1 MTFKKAEGQKLSKSI
16 KEDNYRTVFIRH
28 QRDQSVP
35 LTFRQSYQ
43 KADPGLQLL
52 NSYTLYNPKY
62 SFNHKDFYQS
72 FMNAK
77 HTYKDELMKNVM
89 KITMQHLMDKLD
101 DNFEVQERL
110 QKNKF
115 MWGSLVLKSKI
126 MQKLMKDF
134 IQKIDEVAMTE
145 IKHNKDLIEEF
156 INTTGSKKEYQLFQ
170 NLETI
175 LENSKHIK
183 QEKTKRKFKEYDFEK
198 IKIKEEQFR
207 QEELRKQEFV
217 KNDMDKVKSMFNSIK
232 QKVSEIEDLAEEVED
247 NNVEA
252 HYRLDLIQEDR
263 PYTQRLLGNNPP
275 GDKIREMMHIW
286 DMQKIDTNEDIL
298 QLKVSRFIINNDN
311 LQGELWVT
319 AEEFERKLEDDIK
332 GFQLERDWII
342 KTAKRKL
349 DLVCQHHEFY
359 ITALEQAMN
368 EKKLQSMRQCEQSE
382 MMLNDYQSKI
392 LNDYISDEEI
402 NRILQR
408 AQNPTDLDDAKRKL
422 QTLIKI
428 VRNFQTQVERQK
440 NEIHSLLSEKNTV
453 NQEKAILQ
461 QKLQDMESSMSI
473 LELNI
478 KKMLID
484 LGFQDI
490 VDEIRLMTYNKNY
503 ADLKNYS
510 FDAVYD
516 YLKVQKEIPKL
527 VLDIRNSMKNTK
539 IHLVDDI
546 WQHCESEKKNLINAL
561 KDDNMMKFLRI
572 DPQQDEFLMQIQ
584 NPAKYRPSIASL
596 TTRVIMKTKQVIIG
610 GGTQQLQ
617 QNDRQPS
624 SRRILDSKGKKSF
637 YQGDDSG
644 TNRQNTGQFLS
655 PQQQQLLSPLRLES
669 PQENTQ
675 DARSQKSKFQ
685 TPGIKKDTFNIKGVK
700 QTKVQD
706 RQKENSR
713 LKEPLRNSQGQDRL
727 SQQNQSRDSGQ
738 SDHELITSFASDEDP
753 TLQTKIVINLPK
765 HPSMLNNGNSLDITP
780 KSLQNHQGN
789 SRKVRN
795 ILSDG
800 DLNTAQQQNLR
811 DQVASALQS
820 QKKQKQEK
828 QSKDVA
834 LQCDVQKVSRENKE
848 IQCRME
854 IATIVQSLES
864 LDESQKQKNDMNIL
878 SNETKL
884 RKKSQGKQSN
894 DRNKA
899 SFASRQLKI
908 NSEFKE
914 QETPS
919 NPLPINLKSLDKRL
933 EEDIQRRQQN
943 LQQFVRQ
950 KTFKSTLRAESKIQA
965 ATVSSTLKERRES
978 LPVRETIQL
987 KSFSDQSI
995 MTDLHIHPDQYLNMK
1010 IKKETLSTLSNLN
1023 DLISHQQTLSSLIST
1038 EIPSQKHSPIL
1049 QQYGTSSGGFGSN
1062 NRRMLL
1068 SKNYFYSNRNS
1079 QERQPLMSA
1088 QNGVNNQ
1095 DNETI
1100 SMFESFQNTSQQQY
1114 LQQQQYNQI
1123 QQQQLTQSMSGDKLY
1138 YDSGP
1143 EPLKGFPFPKN
1154 GDKFFPNLTKKL
1166 KTQHQLNTTQS
1177 QFQNQRQEKLIS
1189 SQRNSLNHH
1198 QLSSPM
1204 NKNTIQKLN
1213 KVRWLPTR
1221 KDRGYPNKQVTE
1233 ETKQQF
1239 SQILKIL

>member
-101 DNFEVQERL
+101 DNFE
-110 QKNKF
+110 
-115 MWGSLVLKSKI
+115 
-126 MQKLMKDF
+126 
-134 IQKIDEVAMTE
+134 IDEVAMTE

-156 INTTGSKKEYQLFQ
+156 INTTGSKKEYKLFQ

-175 LENSKHIK
+175 LENSKHVK

-207 QEELRKQEFV
+207 QEELRNQEFV

-263 PYTQRLLGNNPP
+263 PYTQRLLGDNPP
-275 GDKIREMMHIW
+275 GDRIREMMHIW

-298 QLKVSRFIINNDN
+298 QLK
-311 LQGELWVT
+311 GELWVT

-516 YLKVQKEIPKL
+516 YL
-527 VLDIRNSMKNTK
+527 
-539 IHLVDDI
+539 H
-546 WQHCESEKKNLINAL
+546 
-561 KDDNMMKFLRI
+561 
-572 DPQQDEFLMQIQ
+572 
-584 NPAKYRPSIASL
+584 
-596 TTRVIMKTKQVIIG
+596 
-610 GGTQQLQ
+610 QLQ
-617 QNDRQPS
+617 E
-624 SRRILDSKGKKSF
+624 
-637 YQGDDSG
+637 
-644 TNRQNTGQFLS
+644 
-655 PQQQQLLSPLRLES
+655 LL
-669 PQENTQ
+669 
-675 DARSQKSKFQ
+675 
-685 TPGIKKDTFNIKGVK
+685 
-700 QTKVQD
+700 
-706 RQKENSR
+706 
-713 LKEPLRNSQGQDRL
+713 
-727 SQQNQSRDSGQ
+727 
-738 SDHELITSFASDEDP
+738 
-753 TLQTKIVINLPK
+753 
-765 HPSMLNNGNSLDITP
+765 
-780 KSLQNHQGN
+780 
-789 SRKVRN
+789 
-795 ILSDG
+795 
-800 DLNTAQQQNLR
+800 
-811 DQVASALQS
+811 
-820 QKKQKQEK
+820 
-828 QSKDVA
+828 
-834 LQCDVQKVSRENKE
+834 
-848 IQCRME
+848 
-854 IATIVQSLES
+854 
-864 LDESQKQKNDMNIL
+864 
-878 SNETKL
+878 
-884 RKKSQGKQSN
+884 
-894 DRNKA
+894 
-899 SFASRQLKI
+899 
-908 NSEFKE
+908 
-914 QETPS
+914 
-919 NPLPINLKSLDKRL
+919 
-933 EEDIQRRQQN
+933 
-943 LQQFVRQ
+943 
-950 KTFKSTLRAESKIQA
+950 
-965 ATVSSTLKERRES
+965 
-978 LPVRETIQL
+978 
-987 KSFSDQSI
+987 
-995 MTDLHIHPDQYLNMK
+995 
-1010 IKKETLSTLSNLN
+1010 
-1023 DLISHQQTLSSLIST
+1023 
-1038 EIPSQKHSPIL
+1038 
-1049 QQYGTSSGGFGSN
+1049 
-1062 NRRMLL
+1062 
-1068 SKNYFYSNRNS
+1068 
-1079 QERQPLMSA
+1079 
-1088 QNGVNNQ
+1088 
-1095 DNETI
+1095 
-1100 SMFESFQNTSQQQY
+1100 
-1114 LQQQQYNQI
+1114 
-1123 QQQQLTQSMSGDKLY
+1123 
-1138 YDSGP
+1138 
-1143 EPLKGFPFPKN
+1143 
-1154 GDKFFPNLTKKL
+1154 
-1166 KTQHQLNTTQS
+1166 
-1177 QFQNQRQEKLIS
+1177 
-1189 SQRNSLNHH
+1189 
-1198 QLSSPM
+1198 
-1204 NKNTIQKLN
+1204 
-1213 KVRWLPTR
+1213 
-1221 KDRGYPNKQVTE
+1221 
-1233 ETKQQF
+1233 
-1239 SQILKIL
+1239 